1 MSKINVDEATIER
14 RKALGNFNDNATQN
28 PDWTLEEKNILR
40 ELYPENSTED
50 LMLFLNRSK
59 TAILHKASRMGLRKS
74 EKFMAGPESG
84 RFQPKPEKK
93 SKLKRMFDFIGWLFK
108 DPPQ

>member
-14 RKALGNFNDNATQN
+14 RKALGNFNDKVAQN
-28 PDWTLEEKNILR
+28 PDWSHEEKNILR

-59 TAILHKASRMGLRKS
+59 AAILHKASGMGLRKS

-84 RFQPKPEKK
+84 RFQPKPERK
-93 SKLKRMFDFIGWLFK
+93 SLLKRIGNFITFLFK
-108 DPPQ
+108 DMPV